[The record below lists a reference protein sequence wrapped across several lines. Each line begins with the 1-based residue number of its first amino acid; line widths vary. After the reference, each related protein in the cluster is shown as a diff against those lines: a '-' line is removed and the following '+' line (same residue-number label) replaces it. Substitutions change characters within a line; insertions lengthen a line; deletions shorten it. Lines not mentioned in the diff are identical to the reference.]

1 MKKLSAT
8 ILSLSLLTSGLSS
21 VHAAEKALSVSLN
34 GQQIQFSK
42 SAPIVEK
49 GVTLVPVQ
57 PLLEKLGV
65 QVKWDAKTRTLS
77 GTKVGLT
84 LSLKVGSTS
93 ATVNG
98 KAIKLDAAPKQ
109 IQNVTYVPLRFIAET
124 AGYKVAWNQ
133 SLRQVSLTSKQQP
146 SNGVAATRLQDDF
159 YEAVNAKWK
168 ASTVI
173 PAGKVIIGGLSDL
186 DAVVRKQLLKDI
198 TKMSA
203 EGRDKTD
210 DELGNMIKYYKLA
223 ADRGTLN
230 KQGYEAIKGDI
241 AKIKSINSLADFS
254 KNQKDLYVRG
264 LSLPFTLD
272 ILSDMKDATR
282 TILYINSPKPKFE
295 KSMYTPD
302 NPQGQAMVGLYK
314 NMLADLLVSVGETK
328 EAAERIAG
336 EAVAF
341 EAEFAQYTMTAED
354 QSNVESF
361 YTPKTLK
368 ELKAYSKNIDLEQF
382 IVDVTGKTPE
392 KVSLMKMDYFN
403 NLDKFINEKNW
414 EKIKSWTYAT
424 FVLNSA
430 TLLSDEMI
438 AKSTQLSR
446 GAAGQEQTAV
456 TDDTIYDI
464 VNANFKE
471 VAGQYYGKTYLGEQA
486 KQDISKMA
494 DNMIGVYKNKFLKND
509 WMSEQTK
516 KEAIKKLDHLKVH
529 IGYPDKLDEMY
540 DSLKVDAGKT
550 LYENNQAIQAVFT
563 KSKFA
568 KIDQL
573 IDRNEWRI
581 AANTAN
587 MISEPLTNTITFP
600 AAALQAPFYDKNQSA
615 SQNYGAIGAVI
626 GHEISHTF
634 DSNGSKFDGI
644 GNRTNWWTAEDFKK
658 FEAKTKAV
666 VDQYNKLEYLG
677 QKING
682 QRTLPEN
689 IADIAGLQ
697 VALEAAKQLPDANLE
712 EFYKSWATVWRQ
724 KVVPEI
730 EPLLLAIDPNPP
742 VKFRVNVVV
751 GNTDDF
757 YSTFGVKKGD
767 AMYIAPE
774 DRITLW

>member
-8 ILSLSLLTSGLSS
+8 ILTLSLLTSGLSS
-21 VHAAEKALSVSLN
+21 VHAAGQALSVSLN
-34 GQQIQFSK
+34 GQQIQFSN
-42 SAPIVEK
+42 SVPIVEK
-49 GVTLVPVQ
+49 GVTLVPVR
-57 PLLEKLGV
+57 LFMEKLGV
-65 QVKWDAKTRTLS
+65 NMKWDQATRTVSGAKEGLS
-77 GTKVGLT
+77 
-84 LSLKVGSTS
+84 LSLKIGSTN

-98 KAIKLDAAPKQ
+98 KAVKLNAAPKQ
-109 IQNVTYVPLRFIAET
+109 IRNVTYVPLRFVAEAT
-124 AGYKVAWNQ
+124 GYQVAWNPSQ
-133 SLRQVSLTSKQQP
+133 HQVTLTPKQP
-146 SNGVAATRLQDDF
+146 TNEVAVTRLQDDF

-168 ASTVI
+168 VSTEI

-186 DAVVRKQLLKDI
+186 DAVVRKQLLKDMI
-198 TKMSA
+198 KMSA
-203 EGRDKTD
+203 EGRDKID

-223 ADRGTLN
+223 ADREKLN

-241 AKIKSINSLADFS
+241 AKIKSINSLADFA

-264 LSLPFTLD
+264 FALPFTLD
-272 ILSDMKDATR
+272 ILSDMKDATK
-282 TILYINSPKPKFE
+282 TILYLNSPKPRLE
-295 KSMYTPD
+295 KSMYVSG
-302 NPQGQAMVGLYK
+302 NPQGQAMVGMYK

-341 EAEFAQYTMTAED
+341 EAEFTQYTMTAED
-354 QSNVESF
+354 ASNVESM

-368 ELKAYSKNIDLEQF
+368 ELKGYSKNIDLEKF
-382 IVDVTGKTPE
+382 IVDVTGKKPE

-414 EKIKSWTYAT
+414 EKMKSWTYAT

-438 AKSTQLSR
+438 AKSMQLSR
-446 GAAGQEQTAV
+446 GAAAQEQMVV

-464 VNANFKE
+464 VNADFKE
-471 VAGQYYGKTYLGEQA
+471 IAGQYYGKTYLGEKA

-494 DNMIGVYKNKFLKND
+494 ENMIKVYRNKFQKND
-509 WMSEQTK
+509 WMSEKTK
-516 KEAIKKLDHLKVH
+516 TAAIKKLDNLKVH
-529 IGYPDKLDEMY
+529 IGYPDKIDAVY
-540 DSLKVDAGKT
+540 ASLKVDAGKT
-550 LYENNQAIQAVFT
+550 LYENNQEIQAIIM
-563 KSKFA
+563 KNKFA
-568 KIDQL
+568 KIDQP
-573 IDRNEWRI
+573 IDRNDWRI
-581 AANTAN
+581 TANTAN

-600 AAALQAPFYDKNQSA
+600 AAALQAPFYDKNQSP

-634 DSNGSKFDGI
+634 DSNGAKFDGV
-644 GNRTNWWTAEDFKK
+644 GNRTDWWTADDFKK
-658 FEAKTKAV
+658 FEARAKAV
-666 VDQYNKLEYLG
+666 VDQYSNLEYLG

-697 VALEAAKQLPDANLE
+697 VALEATKQLKDANLE

-751 GNTDDF
+751 GNTDEF
-757 YSTFGVKKGD
+757 YTTFGVKEGD
-767 AMYIAPE
+767 LMYKAPK
-774 DRITLW
+774 DRIKIW